1 MKFTRLVAGVAALA
15 LSAVAGATMAQDT
28 SASPVSGRVTLNAG
42 FDPDP
47 YRISVTPGGSIDAQ
61 SAVSSQC
68 RGYISNAADFE
79 LTYRA
84 GNWPLIIEVEASAD
98 TTLVING
105 PDGEWYC
112 DDDSGEGSNPRIR
125 FSNPQGGVYDIWVG
139 TYSGGLASGTLLIT
153 ELD

>member
-1 MKFTRLVAGVAALA
+1 MTFTRLAAGVAALA
-15 LSAVAGATMAQDT
+15 LSAVAGAAMAQDT
-28 SASPVSGRVTLNAG
+28 SASPISGRVTLNAG

-61 SAVSSQC
+61 SEVSSQC

-84 GNWPLIIEVEASAD
+84 GNWPLIIEVQSSAD

-105 PDGEWYC
+105 PNGEWYC
-112 DDDSGEGSNPRIR
+112 DDDSGDGSNPRIH

-139 TYSGGLASGTLLIT
+139 TYGGGLASGTLLIT

>member
-1 MKFTRLVAGVAALA
+1 MKLTRLAAGVAALA
-15 LSAVAGATMAQDT
+15 LAAVAGTAVAQDT
-28 SASPVSGRVTLNAG
+28 SASPVSGSVTLNAG

-47 YRISVTPGGSIDAQ
+47 YRVSVTPGGSIDAQ
-61 SAVSSQC
+61 SEVSSQC

-105 PDGEWYC
+105 PDGQWYC
-112 DDDSGEGSNPRIR
+112 DDDSGDGSNPRIR
-125 FSNPQGGVYDIWVG
+125 FGNPQGGVYDIWVG